1 MKASLLLSAAA
12 LGLSLLASP
21 VVAAPTV
28 DALPPIISSRT
39 SLPSRLP
46 KADLH
51 AEQKA
56 IDKNG
61 ELPPGVEQKG
71 GMALNANETI
81 SALQARG
88 GLPVAPASTV
98 NDLVHYTYLAA
109 NAYCRSVVPGGK
121 WDCAHCQP
129 TIPDG
134 KLVTTFTSLLYDTNG
149 YIIRSDEKK
158 QIDLAFRGTNSF
170 RNFVAD
176 FDFLS
181 ITYPPVKG
189 AKVHGGFYKAYLEV
203 AEKVITNM
211 RKQLDE
217 YPDYKVVVTGHS
229 LGGAFAVLG
238 AMDLYQRDA
247 RFTKSNMKIY
257 TYGGPRVGNP
267 DFAYYVTGTGI
278 DLFRTVNNRDIVPH
292 LPPQSFG
299 FLHPG
304 VEYWINGGKDDVK
317 ICDKTLET
325 SLCSNSI
332 VPFTHLVDH
341 LAYFD
346 INAGLCL

>member
-1 MKASLLLSAAA
+1 
-12 LGLSLLASP
+12 
-21 VVAAPTV
+21 
-28 DALPPIISSRT
+28 
-39 SLPSRLP
+39 
-46 KADLH
+46 
-51 AEQKA
+51 
-56 IDKNG
+56 
-61 ELPPGVEQKG
+61 
-71 GMALNANETI
+71 
-81 SALQARG
+81 
-88 GLPVAPASTV
+88 
-98 NDLVHYTYLAA
+98 
-109 NAYCRSVVPGGK
+109 
-121 WDCAHCQP
+121 P

-134 KLVTTFTSLLYDTNG
+134 ELVTTFTSLFYDTNG
-149 YIIRSDEKK
+149 YIIRSDKNK

-176 FDFLS
+176 FDFVS
-181 ITYPPVKG
+181 TTYFPVKG
-189 AKVHGGFYKAYLEV
+189 AKVHGGFYKAYMEV

-211 RKQLDE
+211 RKQMDE

-238 AMDLYQRDA
+238 AMDLYQRDE
-247 RFTKSNMKIY
+247 RFSKKNMKVY

-278 DLFRTVNNRDIVPH
+278 DVFRTVNNRDIVPH

-304 VEYWINGGKDDVK
+304 IEYWIQDGKDDVK
-317 ICDKTLET
+317 ICDNALET